1 MTWAQIVL
9 LPAAIFVLAAV
20 RVGWALWRGR
30 GKS

>member
-1 MTWAQIVL
+1 MTWSQIVL
-9 LPAAIFVLAAV
+9 LPAAIVVVAFL